1 MAKTVRRGTIPNN
14 AEMIYIFSM
23 PQAALRGML
32 EYRTLLPRLDPGYTS
47 RWLACTRNLQIL
59 YYYVCL
65 RSTRGLR
72 KVLRATA

>member
-47 RWLACTRNLQIL
+47 RWLAC
-59 YYYVCL
+59 V
-65 RSTRGLR
+65 RSTRGYVKCYELR
-72 KVLRATA
+72 RSKQTLRPP